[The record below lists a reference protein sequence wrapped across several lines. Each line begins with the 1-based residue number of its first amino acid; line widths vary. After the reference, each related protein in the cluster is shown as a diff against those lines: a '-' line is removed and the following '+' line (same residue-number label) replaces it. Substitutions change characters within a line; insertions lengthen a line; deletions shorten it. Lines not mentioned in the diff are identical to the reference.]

1 MDTNTVL
8 QTGIWLAAG
17 GIMILFLKRRR
28 SRRNEHR

>member
-8 QTGIWLAAG
+8 QAGIWLAAG

-28 SRRNEHR
+28 SRRNTR